1 MIDTNASAGRRDT
14 KTVLFLCTGNYY
26 RSRFAEEM
34 FNHMAAEAGL
44 DWQATSRGIAIELG
58 LHNIGPMSPHALR
71 DLASRGIA
79 VRAAHRF
86 PAQLQKEELAGA
98 DRVIALKEAE
108 HRPLLLARF
117 PGWAG
122 RVEYWHVDDL
132 EDTPPWE
139 AIPEIERLVAELIR
153 QLDQSRN
160 GDERDG

>member
-1 MIDTNASAGRRDT
+1 MTDTHAPAGRRET

-26 RSRFAEEM
+26 RSRFAEEL

-79 VRAAHRF
+79 VRGARRF
-86 PAQLQKEELAGA
+86 PVQLHKEELAAA

-117 PGWAG
+117 PSWAG

-139 AIPEIERLVAELIR
+139 AIPEIERHVAGLIQ
-153 QLDQSRN
+153 QLGAGRD
-160 GDERDG
+160 GDERT

>member
-1 MIDTNASAGRRDT
+1 M
-14 KTVLFLCTGNYY
+14 LFLCTGNYY

-79 VRAAHRF
+79 ARGARRF
-86 PAQLQKEELAGA
+86 PVQLHKEELTAA

-139 AIPEIERLVAELIR
+139 AMPEIERHVTELIR

-160 GDERDG
+160 GDEQDG